1 MSGTGCVILNYN
13 DAETTAKLV
22 SGIRNYK
29 CFDAVVVVDN
39 NSSDGSYTALKKL
52 CDEHVHVLPSGR
64 NGGYG
69 FGNNVGIRFCRET
82 LGLDYCMIANP
93 DVIFGERFA
102 KRLIAFMDA
111 HGDCALV
118 SGRQK
123 GAKASAWRETG
134 VLGDALFN
142 SMLLNRIFRPRYYP
156 RGYCNRPVCEVYA
169 IPGCLF
175 LARLTALYEIGLYDE
190 EFFLFEEEKVLAKK
204 LKEKGWKNYL
214 LTDISYTHNHSVSIR
229 KNIKKIGRTK
239 RLVLKSNRLYLK
251 KYCQVRGITMAL
263 IRVYHE
269 ACVLENIVCSLTRR
283 LAGKTVI
290 RH

>member
-1 MSGTGCVILNYN
+1 MRGTGCVILNYN

-29 CFDAVVVVDN
+29 CFDAIVVVDN
-39 NSSDGSYTALKKL
+39 NSSDGSYDELRKL
-52 CDEHVHVLPSGR
+52 CNEHIYVLSSGK

-82 LGLDYCMIANP
+82 LGLDFCMIANP
-93 DVIFGERFA
+93 DVIFSERFA
-102 KRLIAFMDA
+102 KKLIAFMNEQK
-111 HGDCALV
+111 DCALV
-118 SGRQK
+118 SGKQK

-156 RGYCNRPVCEVYA
+156 QGYFIRPVCEVYA

-175 LARLTALYEIGLYDE
+175 LARLEALYEIGLYDE
-190 EFFLFEEEKVLAKK
+190 EFFLFEEEKILAKR
-204 LKEKGWKNYL
+204 LKEKGWKNYV
-214 LTDISYTHNHSVSIR
+214 LTDISYIHNHSVSIR
-229 KNIKKIGRTK
+229 KNIKKTGQIK

-251 KYCQVRGITMAL
+251 KYCRVRGVTLAL

-269 ACVLENIVCSLTRR
+269 ACVLESVLFTLMRR
-283 LAGKTVI
+283 FM
-290 RH
+290 